1 MMPVGRDEP
10 PSDRTAAEGTPSAVD
25 VGAGDDPGAGS
36 PTVIDR
42 PQRPRVAAPPLAGEE
57 TSVLA
62 ADVASSPTFIK
73 RAGRDGLTPPMGTV
87 TPTGTGTQARR
98 AAALVEG
105 RTASIAGGAGSGS
118 LTVGSPLAALAH
130 AELLRTR
137 NFAKVGIA
145 IAIAGAVAVAVLPGE
160 RVSSVLMEAAIGAG
174 VIALLYMI
182 HRARTPATFQPGLG
196 LSIAWYVPALGVCA
210 AIPYFGPYSP
220 APVLLIL
227 GIYVLGMG
235 AGLHLAIAIYVT
247 CALAQGC
254 TGALAIAGVGD
265 PGFVKASYLTTP
277 IQILCQV
284 LVQVVLAG
292 TFFIARGSRRSHLAG
307 LAELERVV
315 RAVAQREALLEEARE
330 ELRGALG
337 RTRGRFTDQQIGR
350 YTLGDVIGRGA
361 MGEVYEAS
369 DPAAEQPVAIK
380 MLASSS
386 LGNAHHV
393 ERFLRE
399 LRTAS
404 AIDSPNVVRVIE
416 IGEYPLPH
424 LVMERL
430 RGRDLASIL
439 RDKRPMSKDRIVDML
454 RQVGT
459 GVTAASAAGV
469 IHRDLKPGNLFL
481 SGATWK
487 ILDFG
492 VSRLADSGDTLTAGH
507 VVGTPAYMA
516 PEQARGAEVSH
527 RTDLYALAAI
537 AYRVL
542 TGHAP
547 FTGGEIADVLYRV
560 VHTAP
565 RRPSSLASISDD
577 VDAVLAIGLAK
588 EPADRFATA
597 AELAEAVAAALAG
610 TLDEATRSRGA
621 ALIAAGGWAAAPVR
635 PPT

>member
-1 MMPVGRDEP
+1 MPVGRDEP
-10 PSDRTAAEGTPSAVD
+10 PSDSSSAEAAPSAEAI
-25 VGAGDDPGAGS
+25 GAGDNLDDASP

-42 PQRPRVAAPPLAGEE
+42 PGRARVTAPPRAEGDDTAVLDAG
-57 TSVLA
+57 
-62 ADVASSPTFIK
+62 VASSPTFIK
-73 RAGRDGLTPPMGTV
+73 RFGRDVTPPGGTM
-87 TPTGTGTQARR
+87 TPTGTGTEARR
-98 AAALVEG
+98 ARSLAEARGGSL
-105 RTASIAGGAGSGS
+105 AGGSQ
-118 LTVGSPLAALAH
+118 TVGSPLAALAH
-130 AELLRTR
+130 AEVMRTR
-137 NFAKVGIA
+137 YFARVCIA
-145 IAIAGAVAVAVLPGE
+145 IAIAGGIVIPLLPGAF
-160 RVSSVLMEAAIGAG
+160 VPSVLMEVAIVAAI
-174 VIALLYMI
+174 IALVYMI
-182 HRARTPATFQPGLG
+182 HRARTPATFQQDLG
-196 LSIAWYVPALGVCA
+196 LSIAWYVPALAVCA
-210 AIPYFGPYSP
+210 SIPFFGPYSP
-220 APVLLIL
+220 APVLMIL
-227 GIYVLGMG
+227 GIYVIGMG
-235 AGLHLAIAIYVT
+235 SVPRVATAIYIT
-247 CALAQGC
+247 CALVQGIS
-254 TGALAIAGVGD
+254 GGMAIVGVGD
-265 PGFVKASYLTTP
+265 PGIVKGSYLTTLV
-277 IQILCQV
+277 QVLCQV
-284 LVQVVLAG
+284 LVEIVLLG
-292 TFFIARGSRRSHLAG
+292 SFIIARTSRRSQLAG

-404 AIDSPNVVRVIE
+404 AIDSPNVVHVIE

-439 RDKRPMSKDRIVDML
+439 RDKRAMSKDRVVDL
-454 RQVGT
+454 IRQVGA
-459 GVTAASAAGV
+459 GVTAAGVAGV

-516 PEQARGAEVSH
+516 PEQARGAEVTH

-565 RRPSSLASISDD
+565 RRPSSLASVSDE
-577 VDAVLAIGLAK
+577 VDLVLAIGLAK
-588 EPADRFATA
+588 EPGDRFASAT
-597 AELAEAVAAALAG
+597 ELADAIAAALAG
-610 TLDEATRSRGA
+610 TLDEATRARGA
-621 ALIAAGGWAAAPVR
+621 ALIAAGGWAPLPGPLPA
-635 PPT
+635 